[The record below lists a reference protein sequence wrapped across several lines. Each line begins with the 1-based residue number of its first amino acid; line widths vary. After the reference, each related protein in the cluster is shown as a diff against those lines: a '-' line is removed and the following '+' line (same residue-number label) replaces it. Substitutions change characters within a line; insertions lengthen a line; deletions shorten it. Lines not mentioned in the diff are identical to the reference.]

1 MSLVGE
7 VLGSYRITEELSSG
21 GMGTIYR
28 AQHELLARPAAVKV
42 LRAGMTGPDAIGRFF
57 TEARA
62 ASAIRHPNIVEV
74 FDFGYTGDGSAFLA
88 MELLEG
94 ESLKTRLAKR
104 GALPEPAAVELA
116 KGIASAL
123 AAAHGKGIFH
133 RDLKPDNVFV
143 IAGDRP
149 KLVDFGVAKL
159 TDRGGGHTPTV
170 DGAILGTPSY
180 MAPEQARAASAVD
193 HRADLYSLGCMLY
206 EMVAGEPPFVGKT
219 TGELIAMHLMQDPE
233 PPRARGAKISAALE
247 AVILRLLQ
255 KEPEARYASA
265 DEVIA
270 ALALPA
276 PRRRS
281 RAIVASVIAI
291 AVAAGGAAVVLAQ
304 HRDAPVARPMS
315 QPPTPPP
322 VPPPP
327 APVIA
332 QPPPNPPTPAP
343 PPAQPVVAPPPVVHH
358 KPQAATRPVA
368 KCDGQSGEH
377 DSRCSPI
384 ESTP

>member
-21 GMGTIYR
+21 GMGTVYR

-42 LRAGMTGPDAIGRFF
+42 MRSGSTAPDAIGRFF

-62 ASAIRHPNIVEV
+62 ASAIRHPGIVEV
-74 FDFGYTGDGSAFLA
+74 FDFGYTADGSAYLA

-94 ESLKTRLAKR
+94 ESLKSRLAAR
-104 GALPEPAAVELA
+104 GTIDEHTATQLA
-116 KGIASAL
+116 SAIASAL
-123 AAAHGKGIFH
+123 EAAHAKGIYH

-143 IAGDRP
+143 VAGNRP

-159 TDRGGGHTPTV
+159 VDRDDGHTPTV
-170 DGAILGTPSY
+170 DGALLGTPSY

-206 EMVAGEPPFVGKT
+206 EMVVGQPPFIGNN
-219 TGELIAMHLMQDPE
+219 TGELIAMHLFTDPE
-233 PPRARGAKISAALE
+233 PPRARGAAISPALE

-265 DEVIA
+265 ADVVA
-270 ALALPA
+270 ALAPKA
-276 PRRRS
+276 RRRH
-281 RAIVASVIAI
+281 RIAIVAGVATLALACVI
-291 AVAAGGAAVVLAQ
+291 GLVVIDRTPPA
-304 HRDAPVARPMS
+304 RPPAPVPIVV
-315 QPPTPPP
+315 QPPTPHLPAPP
-322 VPPPP
+322 SVPPTTPP
-327 APVIA
+327 IA
-332 QPPPNPPTPAP
+332 TPAP
-343 PPAQPVVAPPPVVHH
+343 AVVHH
-358 KPQAATRPVA
+358 KPRPTPRPVA
-368 KCDGQSGEH
+368 VPDKKCDGQVGEH
-377 DSRCSPI
+377 DSHCSPI